1 MRAWED
7 LGRRALAAAAIG
19 AALWFGAR
27 FLLPPLAP
35 FLFAFAL
42 AAAMEGPVRLLVRRG
57 MPRRAAAALTTLL
70 ALGLICALLWLL
82 AGRLAELLGSLVRI
96 APRLVRALGER
107 TAALEERAARFAASM
122 PEGFP
127 DPLRAALRAAESA
140 LGELPAQLSS
150 RLLALAAAAAQHAPG
165 ILLFLISLFLGAFL
179 FSASYPAVLELLRSR
194 LPEGARR
201 RAAELAGDLRGSLG
215 GWLRAQLILAGMC
228 FVELLGLFWLLG
240 VRAALPLAAATALID
255 ALPVFGTG
263 IVLVPWALGAGR
275 AAARRAGTGA
285 GPALRLG
292 SGRPGARADPGA
304 SAVGSDRHPSARLA
318 FRALC
323 GLARVGRVGH
333 DRFPAVFRHAA
344 ASRRTRDPALIK
356 KEGKAR
362 LLFLLF
368 SLFALTRRR
377 PRSSRS

>member
-1 MRAWED
+1 MRAWDD

-82 AGRLAELLGSLVRI
+82 VGRLAGMLDSLVHI

-107 TAALEERAARFAASM
+107 AAALEEHAARFAASM

-140 LGELPAQLSS
+140 LGELPAQFSS

-201 RAAELAGDLRGSLG
+201 RASELAGDLRGSLG

-228 FVELLGLFWLLG
+228 FVELLGLFWLLD
-240 VRAALPLAAATALID
+240 VRAALPLAAVTALID

-263 IVLVPWALGAGR
+263 IVLVPWALGELLLGEPGR
-275 AAARRAGTGA
+275 
-285 GPALRLG
+285 
-292 SGRPGARADPGA
+292 
-304 SAVGSDRHPSARLA
+304 
-318 FRALC
+318 
-323 GLARVGRVGH
+323 GLALLFGWGLG
-333 DRFPAVFRHAA
+333 
-344 ASRRTRDPALIK
+344 ALAR
-356 KEGKAR
+356 ELLQAR
-362 LLFLLF
+362 LLGDQIGIHPLVSLIALYVGWRVWGVWGMIVFPLLF
-368 SLFALTRRR
+368 AMLQRLAERGILRLRR
-377 PRSSRS
+377 

>member
-7 LGRRALAAAAIG
+7 LGRRALAVAAIG
-19 AALWFGAR
+19 AALWLGTR
-27 FLLPPLAP
+27 FVLPLLAP

-42 AAAMEGPVRLLVRRG
+42 AAAMERPVRLLVRRG
-57 MPRRAAAALTTLL
+57 LPRRAAAALTTALS
-70 ALGLICALLWLL
+70 LGLICALLWLL

-96 APRLVRALGER
+96 APRLVRALGEQ

-127 DPLRAALRAAESA
+127 DPFRAALHTAGSA

-150 RLLALAAAAAQHAPG
+150 RLFSLAAAAAQHAPG

-179 FSASYPAVLELLRSR
+179 LSAAYPAVLEFFRSR

-201 RAAELAGDLRGSLG
+201 RAAELAGDLSGSLG

-263 IVLVPWALGAGR
+263 IVLVPWALGELLLGELGR
-275 AAARRAGTGA
+275 
-285 GPALRLG
+285 
-292 SGRPGARADPGA
+292 
-304 SAVGSDRHPSARLA
+304 
-318 FRALC
+318 
-323 GLARVGRVGH
+323 GLALLFGWGLGVLVRE
-333 DRFPAVFRHAA
+333 
-344 ASRRTRDPALIK
+344 LIQ
-356 KEGKAR
+356 AR
-362 LLFLLF
+362 LLSGQIGIHPLV
-368 SLFALTRRR
+368 SLFALYVGWRVWGVWGMIVFPLFFAMLQRLAER
-377 PRSSRS
+377 GILRL